1 MSKSAFSHTVS
12 FSQFSGAQAEQ
23 IFERLREERQ
33 LTVCNENVPIAVL
46 LSPEEYHRLL
56 EIEENYRLLLLAQA
70 RMEKN
75 DGVVLNE
82 ADVMH
87 RLGISETELA
97 QAADLEIET
106 DDQYLR
112 SSPSN
117 LKRLLASIDQLKRKK

>member
-75 DGVVLNE
+75 DGAVLSE

-87 RLGISETELA
+87 RLGISETEIA
-97 QAADLEIET
+97 KATNLEIET

-112 SSPSN
+112 SSPS
-117 LKRLLASIDQLKRKK
+117 I

>member
-33 LTVCNENVPIAVL
+33 LTVCNENVPVL
-46 LSPEEYHRLL
+46 LSSEEYYRLL

-75 DGVVLNE
+75 DGAVLSE

-87 RLGISETELA
+87 RLGISETEIA
-97 QAADLEIET
+97 QATNLEIET

-112 SSPSN
+112 SSPS
-117 LKRLLASIDQLKRKK
+117 I

>member
-33 LTVCNENVPIAVL
+33 LTVCNENAPIAVL

-75 DGVVLNE
+75 DGAVLSE

-87 RLGISETELA
+87 RLGISETEIA
-97 QAADLEIET
+97 QATNLEIET

-112 SSPSN
+112 SNPS
-117 LKRLLASIDQLKRKK
+117 I

>member
-12 FSQFSGAQAEQ
+12 LSQFSGAQAEQ

-33 LTVCNENVPIAVL
+33 LVVCNESTPIAVL
-46 LSPEEYHRLL
+46 LLPEEYHRLL
-56 EIEENYRLLLLAQA
+56 EIEENYRLLLLAQD
-70 RMEKN
+70 RLEKN
-75 DGVVLNE
+75 NGDMLSE

-97 QAADLEIET
+97 QATDLEIET

-112 SSPSN
+112 SSPGN
-117 LKRLLASIDQLKRKK
+117 LKRLLASIDQLKREK

>member
-1 MSKSAFSHTVS
+1 M
-12 FSQFSGAQAEQ
+12 
-23 IFERLREERQ
+23 
-33 LTVCNENVPIAVL
+33 VCNENAPIAVL

>member
-12 FSQFSGAQAEQ
+12 LSQFSGAQTEQ

-33 LTVCNENVPIAVL
+33 LVVCNESAPIAVL

-56 EIEENYRLLLLAQA
+56 EIEENYHLLLLAQD
-70 RMEKN
+70 RLEKN
-75 DGVVLNE
+75 DGAMLNE

-87 RLGISETELA
+87 RLGISETEIA
-97 QAADLEIET
+97 QATDLEIET

-112 SSPSN
+112 ISPSDC
-117 LKRLLASIDQLKRKK
+117 LPR

>member
-12 FSQFSGAQAEQ
+12 FSQFSGAQTEQ
-23 IFERLREERQ
+23 IFESLRVERQ
-33 LTVCNENVPIAVL
+33 LVVCNESAPIAVL
-46 LSPEEYHRLL
+46 LSPEEHQRLL
-56 EIEENYRLLLLAQA
+56 EIEENYRLLLLAQD

-75 DGVVLNE
+75 DGAMLSE

-87 RLGISETELA
+87 RLGISETEIA
-97 QAADLEIET
+97 QATDLEIET

-117 LKRLLASIDQLKRKK
+117 LKRLLASIDQLKREK

>member
-12 FSQFSGAQAEQ
+12 LSQFSGAQAEQ

-33 LTVCNENVPIAVL
+33 LVVCNENASIAVL
-46 LSPEEYHRLL
+46 LSSEEYYRLL
-56 EIEENYRLLLLAQA
+56 EIEENYRLLLLAQD
-70 RMEKN
+70 RLEKN
-75 DGVVLNE
+75 NGDMLSE

-97 QAADLEIET
+97 QATDLEIEA

-112 SSPSN
+112 SSPGN
-117 LKRLLASIDQLKRKK
+117 LKRLLASIDQLKREQ